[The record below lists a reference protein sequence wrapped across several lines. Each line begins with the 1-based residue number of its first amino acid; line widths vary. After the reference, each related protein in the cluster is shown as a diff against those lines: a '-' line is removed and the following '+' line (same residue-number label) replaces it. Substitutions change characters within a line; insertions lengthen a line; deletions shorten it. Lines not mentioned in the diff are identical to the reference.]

1 MPLPFLGPHLFD
13 FFVVSDSANH
23 CFLSNQSSPTHSYG
37 MSTLSAPG
45 LEALGNGD
53 EQKKSPCVSKNPQST
68 QGNTCFECTYNEYLG
83 YILNCFLE
91 FTQLSSLLPLTASA
105 PISLNFCPQPL
116 SLDSHPLFVPSVL
129 TSPRFQVW
137 PFSLSCS
144 AFSPWE
150 IATLKAYTLS
160 ITNDFQVCTFKPD
173 FILVAAC
180 LYFSLDILLDI
191 LLSTQMDQDQILYH
205 LPQAYFSS

>member
-68 QGNTCFECTYNEYLG
+68 QGNTCFECTYNEY
-83 YILNCFLE
+83 
-91 FTQLSSLLPLTASA
+91 
-105 PISLNFCPQPL
+105 
-116 SLDSHPLFVPSVL
+116 
-129 TSPRFQVW
+129 
-137 PFSLSCS
+137 
-144 AFSPWE
+144 
-150 IATLKAYTLS
+150 
-160 ITNDFQVCTFKPD
+160 
-173 FILVAAC
+173 
-180 LYFSLDILLDI
+180 
-191 LLSTQMDQDQILYH
+191 
-205 LPQAYFSS
+205 